1 MVEGKRQKQ
10 IGNLIQGELSTIYQH
25 LGLNM
30 INGALISVAT
40 VRMTPDLLE
49 ARVYLSIYKA
59 KDEEVVMELIRK
71 KHGEIKRE
79 LGNKLRHQL
88 RRIPVL
94 VFYLD
99 DTLDYVFRIE
109 EVFKKIKEEDAK
121 KKK

>member
-10 IGNLIQGELSTIYQH
+10 IGNLIQGELSTIFQH

-99 DTLDYVFRIE
+99 DTLDYVFRME